1 MRVLVLGRTGQVAKG
16 LSVCTVRHPDVA
28 LVSVG
33 RPQLD
38 LLDMSSIS
46 GAIRSQ
52 APDVI
57 INAAAWT
64 GVDTAEGAPDAARAV
79 NATAVGKLGEITAN
93 LDLPVVH
100 ISTDYVFSG
109 EKNDPYREDEQTGP
123 INVYG
128 YTKLE
133 GEQLLRASNP
143 KHVIVRT
150 SWVHSPFGNNFVK
163 TMLRLAV
170 SRDEVGV
177 VADQRGS
184 PTYALD
190 IAEGLI
196 SVARTLKYSRND
208 MRWGTYHMVGGGDC
222 VWAEFAA
229 AIFEASERL
238 GGPSARVK
246 RIEMS
251 EYPTPA
257 RRPANSRLDCT
268 KLEEAFGVSMPH
280 WKLGVA
286 DCVARC
292 LAANLASP

>member
-1 MRVLVLGRTGQVAKG
+1 MRVLVLGRTGQVAQG
-16 LSVCTVRHPDVA
+16 LQVCAVRHPDVT
-28 LVSVG
+28 LVSLG

-38 LLDMSSIS
+38 LLDTSSIS

-64 GVDTAEGAPDAARAV
+64 GVDTAEGAPDAARAL
-79 NATAVGKLGEITAN
+79 NAIAVGKLGETTAN
-93 LDLPVVH
+93 LDLPVIH

-109 EKNDPYREDEQTGP
+109 EKDGAYREEDQTGP
-123 INVYG
+123 TNVYG

-133 GEQLLRASNP
+133 GEQLLRAANS

-170 SRDEVGV
+170 TRDEVGV

-190 IAEGLI
+190 IAERLI
-196 SVARTLKYSRND
+196 SIARTLKHARND
-208 MRWGTYHMVGGGDC
+208 MRWGTYHLVGGGDC

-229 AIFEASERL
+229 AVFDASERL
-238 GGPSARVK
+238 GGPSARV
-246 RIEMS
+246 RCIETTD
-251 EYPTPA
+251 YPTPA

-268 KLEEAFGVSMPH
+268 KLEEAFGISMPH

-286 DCVARC
+286 DCVERC
-292 LAANLASP
+292 LAAQVTSS